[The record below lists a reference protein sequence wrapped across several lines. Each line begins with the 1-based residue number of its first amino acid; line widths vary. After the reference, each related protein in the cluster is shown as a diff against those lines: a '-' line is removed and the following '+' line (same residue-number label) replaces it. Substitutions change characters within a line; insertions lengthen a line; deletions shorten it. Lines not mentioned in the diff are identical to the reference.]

1 MAFECAVASAHSGG
15 PLQVFSFLADDI
27 AHNVRINGE
36 FQFTPAL
43 QRLREAEGGLL
54 GLVVDGQRF
63 DIGTPASYLHTLT
76 TYSRPAKAARA

>member
-1 MAFECAVASAHSGG
+1 MEDIVRNCVSSWCW
-15 PLQVFSFLADDI
+15 PQVFEFLADDM

-43 QRLREAEGGLL
+43 QRLRETEGGLL

-63 DIGTPASYLHTLT
+63 DIGTPGQGHSDLFWCFIYI
-76 TYSRPAKAARA
+76 YIKG